1 MKKPRI
7 TLVRLRD
14 GLVWHLQVGTDAV
27 CGAKFKVS
35 VSISG
40 EGTPHEVIECTRE
53 PKLPLCPRCF

>member
-14 GLVWHLQVGTDAV
+14 GLVWHLQVGTEAM

-40 EGTPHEVIECTRE
+40 EGTPRELIERIREV
-53 PKLPLCPRCF
+53 KLPLCPRCF